1 MDRHEQI
8 DRIRQ
13 TGIFAV
19 IRAEGPE
26 QLVDVARALQEGGC
40 DLVEVAMTTP
50 NAFSV
55 IDRTVSRLGD
65 DVLVGVGS
73 VLDAETARGAIL
85 SGAEYVVGP
94 VTDYDVIDTAHR
106 YGKVAIPGAYTPT
119 EALNAYSAGADL
131 VKIFPASVGGPSYI
145 KALKAPMPQL
155 SLVPTGGVK
164 LENVGDFFR
173 AGATAVGAGSALVKK
188 DALKSGDMEEIKRTA
203 AAFAEEIRK
212 ERGSQD

>member
-8 DRIRQ
+8 ERIRR

-26 QLVDVARALQEGGC
+26 QLVDVGRALQEGGC
-40 DLVEVAMTTP
+40 DLIEVAMTTP
-50 NAFSV
+50 DAFSV
-55 IDRTVSRLGD
+55 IDKTVSRLGD
-65 DVLVGVGS
+65 EVLVGVGS
-73 VLDAETARGAIL
+73 VLDSETARGAIL

-94 VTDYDVIDTAHR
+94 VINYDVIDTAHR

-119 EALNAYSAGADL
+119 EALNAYSAGADM

-164 LENVGDFFR
+164 LENVADFMQ

-188 DALKSGDMEEIKRTA
+188 DALRSGNLDEIKDTA
-203 AAFAEEIRK
+203 SAFRSRIETA
-212 ERGSQD
+212 RG

>member
-8 DRIRQ
+8 TRIQR
-13 TGIFAV
+13 TGVFAV

-26 QLVDVARALQEGGC
+26 QLVDVARALHAGGC
-40 DLVEVAMTTP
+40 DLIEVAMTTP
-50 NAFSV
+50 DAFSV
-55 IDRTVSRLGD
+55 IDRTVARLGD

-94 VTDYDVIDTAHR
+94 ITNYDVIDTAHR

-119 EALNAYSAGADL
+119 EALDAYTAGADM

-145 KALKAPMPQL
+145 KAIRAPMPQL
-155 SLVPTGGVK
+155 PVVPTGGVNI
-164 LENVGDFFR
+164 ENVGDFIK
-173 AGATAVGAGSALVKK
+173 AGAIAVGAGSALVKK
-188 DALKSGDMEEIKRTA
+188 DALKAGNMEELKNTASAFRT
-203 AAFAEEIRK
+203 EIEKAREK
-212 ERGSQD
+212 QD